1 MTLAP
6 ERPGRFR
13 AATLVVG
20 VVVLGLL
27 FWLSLEVNFLFTP
40 VNPGGQVSF
49 VVPSGATARDI
60 AQILHEAGLIKS
72 PVLFRL
78 IAKYHGLDGRLKAG
92 DYQLEAGLTMSEIV
106 RRLEEGQVKTIA
118 FTVPE
123 GLTVVQVAELLE
135 QKGLVSKSE
144 FLEAARDLSLVEE
157 FLPAGVQLGEPLE
170 GYLFPE
176 TYHVGPDASAPEIV
190 RLMLDTLKSH
200 ISADVSGKMAEMGY
214 SLHEVLTLASI
225 IEKEAVIDDERA
237 IISGVYHN
245 RLRINMKLDADPT
258 VLYAHG
264 RTHGS
269 LTYKDLDIE
278 SAYNTYRVSGLPP
291 GPIASPGWKSIQAA
305 LYPAEVDYFYFVARD
320 DSSHVFSR
328 TLAEHNAN
336 VRRYQSSR

>member
-1 MTLAP
+1 
-6 ERPGRFR
+6 
-13 AATLVVG
+13 
-20 VVVLGLL
+20 
-27 FWLSLEVNFLFTP
+27 
-40 VNPGGQVSF
+40 
-49 VVPSGATARDI
+49 
-60 AQILHEAGLIKS
+60 
-72 PVLFRL
+72 
-78 IAKYHGLDGRLKAG
+78 
-92 DYQLEAGLTMSEIV
+92 
-106 RRLEEGQVKTIA
+106 
-118 FTVPE
+118 
-123 GLTVVQVAELLE
+123 
-135 QKGLVSKSE
+135 
-144 FLEAARDLSLVEE
+144 
-157 FLPAGVQLGEPLE
+157 
-170 GYLFPE
+170 
-176 TYHVGPDASAPEIV
+176 
-190 RLMLDTLKSH
+190 
-200 ISADVSGKMAEMGY
+200 
-214 SLHEVLTLASI
+214 VLTLASI